1 MLNIVI
7 IAVGKLKENFYREA
21 FNEYLKRLSPYARI
35 KVEELKAEPFKVE
48 SDKLKSKAAEA
59 ERILK
64 LLDVYAESEIFIL
77 DERGEESTSVE
88 LSAVFKKHQS
98 RKIVFVVGGTL
109 GLAEEILKNKKYHF
123 LALSKMTLPH
133 ELVRVVLGEQIYRA
147 VCISLGKE
155 YHY

>member
-7 IAVGKLKENFYREA
+7 VAVGKIKESFYRDA

-35 KVEELKAEPFKVE
+35 KVEELKAEPFK
-48 SDKLKSKAAEA
+48 SDGDKPKCKELEA

-64 LLDVYAESEIFIL
+64 LLDNYAESEIFIL
-77 DERGEESTSVE
+77 DERGEEFTSVE

-123 LALSKMTLPH
+123 LSLSKMTLPH
-133 ELVRVVLGEQIYRA
+133 ELVRVVLGEQIYRV
-147 VCISLGKE
+147 VCISLGKD